1 MAVPKQALT
10 RVSIS
15 RNSRRE
21 MTHSFP
27 SQAGE
32 VNFHISFSSR
42 FSRFWEKDSLSP
54 LVSQDFI
61 LRFSFS
67 SRYSRFCRHISLS
80 PLDFQ
85 DFIDKFLSSVWHLT
99 WPARLIDMLGDKWFH
114 TVAFN
119 LDPNVMKYHSS
130 LSVGECVCSSDAKI
144 TRCASICWPSSQAKV
159 TSANS
164 LSSLRFPST
173 LLMPYYEKV
182 RVIFQWYLLGMNETC
197 FKNSKFEWRLCIV
210 LLIISTP

>member
-1 MAVPKQALT
+1 MNVY
-10 RVSIS
+10 VSC
-15 RNSRRE
+15 
-21 MTHSFP
+21 
-27 SQAGE
+27 
-32 VNFHISFSSR
+32 SSR
-42 FSRFWEKDSLSP
+42 LSRFWGKISLSP

-99 WPARLIDMLGDKWFH
+99 WPARLIDMLGNKWFH

-119 LDPNVMKYHSS
+119 LDLARSWNITPLKLIS
-130 LSVGECVCSSDAKI
+130 GWVCLFFWNKGLPDAKI

-197 FKNSKFEWRLCIV
+197 LRNSKLEWRLSIV